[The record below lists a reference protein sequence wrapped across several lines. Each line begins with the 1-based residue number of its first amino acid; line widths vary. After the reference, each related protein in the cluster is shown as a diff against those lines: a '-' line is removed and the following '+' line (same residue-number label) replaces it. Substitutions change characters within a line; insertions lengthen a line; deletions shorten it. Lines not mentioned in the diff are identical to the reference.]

1 MIYNLFSD
9 NELSF
14 YSDMPLQTRNNTI
27 SIFYYKSPLCDLSFK
42 ADKRSVFFSGYTK
55 LRPEHRGFDFTILK
69 TELDAYF
76 SGKLKRF
83 SVKLAYDRTTFAGRV
98 LIALSRVPYGNVV
111 SYGDLA
117 ARAGFPGAAR
127 AVGTV
132 MAKNPLPLLI
142 PCHRVI
148 RADGRLGQFGGGVRL
163 KKKLLDLEGARFK
176 SG

>member
-1 MIYNLFSD
+1 M
-9 NELSF
+9 
-14 YSDMPLQTRNNTI
+14 QRQRRNNTI

-42 ADKRSVFFSGYTK
+42 AEERGIFYAGYTK
-55 LRPEHRGFDFTILK
+55 LRPVDNGFDFSGLK
-69 TELDAYF
+69 RELDDFF

-83 SVKLAYDRTTFAGRV
+83 SVKLVYDRATFAGKV
-98 LIALSRVPYGNVV
+98 LTALSRVEYGRVI
-111 SYGDLA
+111 SYGRLA

-148 RADGRLGQFGGGVRL
+148 KADGSPGQFGGGAGL
-163 KKKLLDLEGARFK
+163 KRKLLNLERARFK
-176 SG
+176 